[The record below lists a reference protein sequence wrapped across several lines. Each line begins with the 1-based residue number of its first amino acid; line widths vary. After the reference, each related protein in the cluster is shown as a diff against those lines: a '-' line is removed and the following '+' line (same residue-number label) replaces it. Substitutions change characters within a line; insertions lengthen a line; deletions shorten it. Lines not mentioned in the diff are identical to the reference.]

1 MKLYKLIIVIAV
13 IVLVLGFGINN
24 FKSEPSQNVE
34 VTSTK
39 SELEKIMEEEN
50 FKKTTILRAR
60 KVANDQKKAIEIE
73 RNKQAIATIEA
84 EYEAIR
90 AEELLLV
97 GTTSLK

>member
-1 MKLYKLIIVIAV
+1 MKIYKILILVA
-13 IVLVLGFGINN
+13 VLVLSGVFIGKYFN
-24 FKSEPSQNVE
+24 PVE
-34 VTSTK
+34 IEEKPTTK
-39 SELEKIMEEEN
+39 SELERIMEEEN

-73 RNKQAIATIEA
+73 RNKQAITTIEA

-90 AEELLLV
+90 EEELLLV